1 MANLPN
7 LTHLNLES
15 NNIKDIKPL
24 ANEEGFRNLLVKINL
39 IFLKKILE
47 FKFK

>member
-1 MANLPN
+1 MSNLVN

-24 ANEEGFRNLLVKINL
+24 ANLTNEEGFKNLLVKLSFFQNYN
-39 IFLKKILE
+39 
-47 FKFK
+47 FK